1 MKLISL
7 VAYFSAGDSPSDTPN
22 DSKKRRKSH
31 AKTTSENQP
40 SSEIAS
46 PAISLERLTLLMDAL
61 LYRHH
66 GFNSSVLSEA
76 TASFLSLPLVG
87 ILIRILSNMLHGV
100 CNCEAPWRLPI
111 SAASAPS
118 SKTQQTP
125 YLEYNDNTL
134 GNIVTWL
141 ESLLESHH
149 TSILFAIKSSSSSSS
164 SDSLVQSLLCLVKAM
179 KQLPSSMN
187 LAESTFGMSMHYQ
200 RLMKYQSRSF
210 TTSQAMKE
218 KSFQQIDAIGND
230 NYQLEVVRFF

>member
-1 MKLISL
+1 MKLINL
-7 VAYFSAGDSPSDTPN
+7 VAYFSVGDSPSDPPN
-22 DSKKRRKSH
+22 ESKKRRKSH
-31 AKTTSENQP
+31 AKANTSENQA
-40 SSEIAS
+40 SSAIAS
-46 PAISLERLTLLMDAL
+46 PVISLERLTLLMDAL

-87 ILIRILSNMLHGV
+87 ILIRVLSNMLHGV
-100 CNCEAPWRLPI
+100 CNSEDPWRLPI
-111 SAASAPS
+111 SPASAPS
-118 SKTQQTP
+118 SSKTKQTP

-149 TSILFAIKSSSSSSS
+149 TSILFAIKSSSSSS
-164 SDSLVQSLLCLVKAM
+164 DSLVQSLLCLLKAM

-187 LAESTFGMSMHYQ
+187 LAESTFGISMHYQ

-218 KSFQQIDAIGND
+218 KNFQQIDTIGND